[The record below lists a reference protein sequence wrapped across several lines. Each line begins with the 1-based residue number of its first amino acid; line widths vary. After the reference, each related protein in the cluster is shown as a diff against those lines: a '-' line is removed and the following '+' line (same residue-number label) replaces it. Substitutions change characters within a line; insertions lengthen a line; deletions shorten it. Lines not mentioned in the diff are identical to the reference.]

1 MRRIAFIAGAFLLA
15 AFGTQAQQSY
25 ESRLE
30 SLTPSNP
37 IAYFR
42 LAEEVAS
49 SGGTADEQQ
58 LARRLYAIAFA
69 LTSKDTTAKESEF
82 PIAASACLGLADLE
96 RSTSRKRWLLAL
108 AGRLDPRYATRSWDA
123 SEQANPSNDAA
134 LLLAEAI
141 GLSLSG
147 DGSLARERFDDPR
160 VAALLEETRG
170 VLDRPGTGASS
181 TLIKRE
187 AQIWPCPECG
197 NARAVPDRSEGGQV
211 RRLCS
216 TCRGNPGPVISRET
230 FVAYLA
236 YQAVILHG
244 TQRSWSADLAVNQ
257 GQPLLDPQ
265 PEEVAVYVGIDPSKV
280 YYRKGRWL
288 DRSEVVASGLG
299 QE

>member
-1 MRRIAFIAGAFLLA
+1 MMKLATIICLAIFAACGA
-15 AFGTQAQQSY
+15 QSQQSF
-25 ESRLE
+25 EAKLE
-30 SLTPSNP
+30 SLAPSDP

-49 SGGTADEQQ
+49 SGGTADDQQ
-58 LARRLYAIAFA
+58 LARRLYAIAFL
-69 LTSKDTTAKESEF
+69 LTSDETDSHESEF
-82 PIAASACLGLADLE
+82 PIAASACLGLAELE
-96 RSTSRKRWLLAL
+96 RSTTRKRWLLAL
-108 AGRLDPRYATRSWDA
+108 AGRLDPRYASKSWDA
-123 SEQANPSNDAA
+123 SEQANSSSEAA

-160 VAALLEETRG
+160 VESLIEETRG
-170 VLDRPGTGASS
+170 ILDRPGTGASS

-216 TCRGNPGPVISRET
+216 TCRGNPGPIISRES

-257 GQPLLDPQ
+257 GRPLLDPQ
-265 PEEVAVYVGIDPSKV
+265 PEEVAVYVGIDPTKV

-288 DRSEVVASGLG
+288 DRSEVMASGSG

>member
-1 MRRIAFIAGAFLLA
+1 MTRFSFIAGVLFLA
-15 AFGTQAQQSY
+15 VFGAQAQESY

-69 LTSKDTTAKESEF
+69 LTSDESSIKDSEF

-108 AGRLDPRYATRSWDA
+108 AGRIDPRYATRSWDA
-123 SEQANPSNDAA
+123 SEQANPSNEAA

-170 VLDRPGTGASS
+170 ILDRPGTGASS

-216 TCRGNPGPVISRET
+216 TCRGNPGPVISRDT

-265 PEEVAVYVGIDPSKV
+265 PEEVAVYVGIDPTKV

-288 DRSEVVASGLG
+288 DWSEVMASGLG